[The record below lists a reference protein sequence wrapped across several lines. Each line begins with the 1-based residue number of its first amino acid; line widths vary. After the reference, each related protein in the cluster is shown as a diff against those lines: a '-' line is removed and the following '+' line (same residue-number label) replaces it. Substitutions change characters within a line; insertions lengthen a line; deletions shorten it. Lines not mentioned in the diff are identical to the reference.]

1 MAKMKENVLQT
12 KSLARIKNIHK
23 LSRLYNKRLK
33 NNHKKR
39 LLELMREHIEEIT
52 KLSNKNNRHY
62 LTETGDLVI
71 LCFELLLENNVSINK
86 VLLKCFKRYETKLL
100 KLIKER

>member
-1 MAKMKENVLQT
+1 MKENVLQK
-12 KSLARIKNIHK
+12 KSLERTKNIHE
-23 LSRLYNKRLK
+23 LSRLYNKKLK

-62 LTETGDLVI
+62 LTETGDLII

-86 VLLKCFKRYETKLL
+86 VLLKCFKRYETKLP

>member
-1 MAKMKENVLQT
+1 MRKMKENVLQK
-12 KSLARIKNIHK
+12 KSLARTKNIHE
-23 LSRLYNKRLK
+23 LSRLYNKKLK

-62 LTETGDLVI
+62 LTETGDLII

-86 VLLKCFKRYETKLL
+86 VLLKCFKRYETKLP